1 MQPVGLLAAR
11 ARGAAAALAL
21 AAALCGCGGSKDEF
35 LGPRSRDACDQTW
48 PVCDRVVGCIVGGQT
63 YLTGRFP
70 SEGRFMVR
78 LAEPSRVTVGLFI
91 EGLAGT
97 GTQDAFIHWWEDG
110 CVRRIRD
117 AVSAEDFVSEVDKT
131 GYFSRSADLTGSG
144 DHLIEF
150 SADAQATY
158 YVKVDVVALRDQPQ

>member
-1 MQPVGLLAAR
+1 VR
-11 ARGAAAALAL
+11 TAALAL
-21 AAALCGCGGSKDEF
+21 AAAAALCACGGTKEEF

-63 YLTGRFP
+63 YVTGRFP

-78 LAEPSRVTVGLFI
+78 LAEASRVTVGIYI

-110 CVRRIRD
+110 CTRRIR
-117 AVSAEDFVSEVDKT
+117 ASASAEDFVSEADKT
-131 GYFSRSADLTGSG
+131 GYFSRSADLTGVG

-158 YVKVDVVALRDQPQ
+158 YVKADVVVLRDLPQ